1 MSSIE
6 GAMEQAGEPDWLQY
20 QVSID
25 ARHEANRAATGWF
38 VCAVIALVGAAMS
51 LLWAEVN
58 WEGAALTGGGIGIGT
73 SGYATVL
80 YARAASLGA
89 LSVAFAAI
97 GVFRRERFNLLVSY
111 RDKPK

>member
-1 MSSIE
+1 MAQPE
-6 GAMEQAGEPDWLQY
+6 WLQY

-38 VCAVIALVGAAMS
+38 VCAVIALIGAVMS

-58 WEGAALTGGGIGIGT
+58 WEGAGFTGGGIGIGT
-73 SGYATVL
+73 SGYAAVL
-80 YARAASLGA
+80 YARATSLA
-89 LSVAFAAI
+89 VLSVAFAAI
-97 GVFRRERFNLLVSY
+97 GVFRRERLNVLLSD